1 MVSQNRVAETD
12 GVTGTRNLL
21 QQPVTMSPSRVLPGQ
36 RAKDA
41 IKHLCET
48 DDRNMQKVGAANL
61 NLNNLYCESI
71 IKQANRSF
79 WSALVAAVVG
89 LIFFLGAAAFLL
101 LSKQNSGQVA
111 VIGSLGTAITACVSG
126 TSFYL
131 YRYTMGHFEA
141 FHLCLARTE
150 IVLLE
155 NSVCKQIED
164 VSKRDAA
171 YASVVENIEK
181 LTLLL
186 TASRSTKGIV
196 KNGKS
201 ETNIALTEP

>member
-1 MVSQNRVAETD
+1 MVSQNQVAETD

-101 LSKQNSGQVA
+101 LSKQDSGQVA

-131 YRYTMGHFEA
+131 DRYTMGHFEA

-171 YASVVENIEK
+171 YASVVGNIEK

-186 TASRSTKGIV
+186 TASRSIKGIV
-196 KNGKS
+196 KNGRRAQELQCS
-201 ETNIALTEP
+201 C

>member
-1 MVSQNRVAETD
+1 MVSQNQVAETD
-12 GVTGTRNLL
+12 GVTGTRSLL

-101 LSKQNSGQVA
+101 LSKQDSGQVA

-171 YASVVENIEK
+171 YASVVGNIEK

-196 KNGKS
+196 KNGR
-201 ETNIALTEP
+201 EEDAGANPA